1 MFFIQ
6 ENVAFNLSV
15 TQSLPTI
22 NAINEQM
29 MKTKLHTFAH
39 KQILHKPIKNLVKK

>member
-1 MFFIQ
+1 MSFIL

-15 TQSLPTI
+15 TQSIPTI
-22 NAINEQM
+22 NEQT

-39 KQILHKPIKNLVKK
+39 KQILHKLIKKLEIPEKK